1 VEARAAGAG
10 SAEATAAIVVRQR
23 TRAVLEPLLDAADL
37 WQMEA
42 AVDLTATDDEQ
53 ENEQLERR
61 ERLKRRRCDGRTTPH
76 DAEVVELSD
85 GEDGD
90 MRLAMELQRA
100 ERTRLREVTEADA
113 RLARQLQE
121 AEEEEVRA
129 RARELPPPPPPGRM
143 GPGYVL
149 NGGDAAQQQ
158 QQQQQQRWD
167 WRARLQQLRDDDSG
181 WAPWG
186 GGGGGGGGLPH
197 PPPGWGGGHGGRGR
211 LPSAA
216 QSRHAHL
223 AFVDRDFTEDDYDML
238 LRLDEVGGAKKKRTA
253 RANAKVI
260 EQLAVRKLTRAEA
273 REDNNC
279 AVCLEPLRA
288 QQAVLTLPCKH
299 EYHKT
304 CIIKWLKQSD
314 APTCP
319 VCKAPALPP
328 DGGPESDAGA
338 ASTHADEEC
347 WSTG

>member
-1 VEARAAGAG
+1 
-10 SAEATAAIVVRQR
+10 
-23 TRAVLEPLLDAADL
+23 
-37 WQMEA
+37 MEA
-42 AVDLTATDDEQ
+42 AVDLTATDDEADQ
-53 ENEQLERR
+53 ENEQRLERR
-61 ERLKRRRCDGRTTPH
+61 ERLKRRRCDGRTTPAH
-76 DAEVVELSD
+76 AEVVELSD

-143 GPGYVL
+143 GMGYVL
-149 NGGDAAQQQ
+149 NGGDAAQQ

-181 WAPWG
+181 WAPWGG

>member
-1 VEARAAGAG
+1 
-10 SAEATAAIVVRQR
+10 
-23 TRAVLEPLLDAADL
+23 
-37 WQMEA
+37 M
-42 AVDLTATDDEQ
+42 DLTATDDEAEQ
-53 ENEQLERR
+53 ENEQRLERR
-61 ERLKRRRCDGRTTPH
+61 ERLKRRRCDGRTTPAH
-76 DAEVVELSD
+76 AEVVELSD

-143 GPGYVL
+143 GMGYVL
-149 NGGDAAQQQ
+149 NGGDAAQQQQ

>member
-1 VEARAAGAG
+1 MHMRVLHHRQSSTIAVQVLSAAG
-10 SAEATAAIVVRQR
+10 T
-23 TRAVLEPLLDAADL
+23 
-37 WQMEA
+37 
-42 AVDLTATDDEQ
+42 
-53 ENEQLERR
+53 
-61 ERLKRRRCDGRTTPH
+61 
-76 DAEVVELSD
+76 
-85 GEDGD
+85 
-90 MRLAMELQRA
+90 
-100 ERTRLREVTEADA
+100 
-113 RLARQLQE
+113 
-121 AEEEEVRA
+121 
-129 RARELPPPPPPGRM
+129 
-143 GPGYVL
+143 
-149 NGGDAAQQQ
+149 
-158 QQQQQQRWD
+158 
-167 WRARLQQLRDDDSG
+167 
-181 WAPWG
+181 
-186 GGGGGGGGLPH
+186 
-197 PPPGWGGGHGGRGR
+197 
-211 LPSAA
+211 A